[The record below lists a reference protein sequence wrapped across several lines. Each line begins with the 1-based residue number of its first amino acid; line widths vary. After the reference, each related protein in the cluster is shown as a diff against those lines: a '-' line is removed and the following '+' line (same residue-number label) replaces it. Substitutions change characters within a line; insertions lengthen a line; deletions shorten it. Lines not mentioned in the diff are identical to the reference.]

1 MTPAPV
7 WTPPGQLQDSAG
19 WVAAALI
26 LINIR
31 RENSSSS
38 TWDLFSGNL
47 VPMVDTLLASSPG
60 TNIHFIVITDEWTL
74 KGEYNYVNPNSN
86 DN

>member
-19 WVAAALI
+19 WVTAALI

-31 RENSSSS
+31 REVSCHCIGRHEV
-38 TWDLFSGNL
+38 T
-47 VPMVDTLLASSPG
+47 
-60 TNIHFIVITDEWTL
+60 
-74 KGEYNYVNPNSN
+74 
-86 DN
+86 

>member
-31 RENSSSS
+31 QENSSSS

-74 KGEYNYVNPNSN
+74 KGM
-86 DN
+86 

>member
-1 MTPAPV
+1 MVDTRSRDPEITSDWSQV
-7 WTPPGQLQDSAG
+7 RG
-19 WVAAALI
+19 
-26 LINIR
+26 
-31 RENSSSS
+31 NSSSS